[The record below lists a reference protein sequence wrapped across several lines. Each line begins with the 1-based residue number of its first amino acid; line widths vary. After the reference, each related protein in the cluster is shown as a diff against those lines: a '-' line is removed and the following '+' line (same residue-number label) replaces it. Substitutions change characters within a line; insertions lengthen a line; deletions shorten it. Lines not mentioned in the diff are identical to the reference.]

1 MRAPA
6 TPCCRRLFCTAA
18 EDNNE
23 EKARL
28 AKESAER
35 ETLEAEERRMLD
47 AEERRLEAEAAA
59 KSKSEA
65 EARMAKEAE
74 QRKKRA
80 AERVAGDAAPAT
92 GPAAVTPSVALK
104 SSSASPGSANGGSK
118 PSTPAGG
125 ASGST
130 PTTPSAFSPGGE
142 YDDDDDEPLPGDR
155 ASSQIPR
162 DDVLE
167 ALHEEAKKNAKAKAD
182 AWRTARDGAR
192 KDAEAKAALRAT
204 EDLRLAKAAS
214 ELKKQQ
220 EEANKAKAAADAKAK
235 ADAIAAM
242 LSKLNEPEL
251 ALPEAAEGAF
261 SYAQL
266 KELSGKEAMSNAG
279 VLSTKREWYLSAAEF
294 ATVMGV
300 PKAEFYTLPAWKQA
314 KMKKDKLLF

>member
-1 MRAPA
+1 MLRP
-6 TPCCRRLFCTAA
+6 AA

-28 AKESAER
+28 SKESAER

-59 KSKSEA
+59 KSKTEA

-74 QRKKRA
+74 QRKQRA
-80 AERVAGDAAPAT
+80 DARASVPKT
-92 GPAAVTPSVALK
+92 EAVTTPLATLK
-104 SSSASPGSANGGSK
+104 STAGASPGGSANGGSK

-130 PTTPSAFSPGGE
+130 PTSPSAFSPGGE

-155 ASSQIPR
+155 VMSQIPR

-192 KDAEAKAALRAT
+192 KEAEAKAALRAT

-220 EEANKAKAAADAKAK
+220 EETNKAKAAADAKAK

-251 ALPEAAEGAF
+251 AVPEAAEGAF

-279 VLSTKREWYLSAAEF
+279 VLSTKREWYLSADEF
-294 ATVMGV
+294 VTVMGV

>member
-1 MRAPA
+1 
-6 TPCCRRLFCTAA
+6 
-18 EDNNE
+18 
-23 EKARL
+23 
-28 AKESAER
+28 
-35 ETLEAEERRMLD
+35 MLD

-59 KSKSEA
+59 KSKTEA

-74 QRKKRA
+74 QRKQRA
-80 AERVAGDAAPAT
+80 DARASVPKMEAAT
-92 GPAAVTPSVALK
+92 TPLVTLK
-104 SSSASPGSANGGSK
+104 STSGASPGGSANGGSK

-130 PTTPSAFSPGGE
+130 PTSPSAFSPGGE

-155 ASSQIPR
+155 VMSQIPR

-192 KDAEAKAALRAT
+192 KEAETKAALRAT

-220 EEANKAKAAADAKAK
+220 EETNKAKAAADAKAK

-251 ALPEAAEGAF
+251 AVPEAAEGAF

-294 ATVMGV
+294 VTVMGV